1 MTGDNEAKQII
12 EMHGRMKA
20 ERNNFDALYQRIS
33 ERILPEYGGFYQE
46 QIHGQPKRR
55 EKIFDSTAPS
65 ALEKLASALDDM
77 LTPRNSRWHGLET
90 NDEEINQNREFKIWA
105 REVTEILFA
114 ERYSARSNFA
124 SQIHE
129 CYLGLGA
136 FGTTSIFVDDTYTG
150 GLRYKSQHLANIWVR
165 ENNHGIIDYA
175 HRGFEYDPQQAIDAF
190 GEENLPNEILQA
202 QQTSP
207 LRKYKFI
214 HCVKPNPDYIPGNPN
229 PDFMKF
235 SSIYVSETGQ
245 KVVSRGGYR
254 TFRLPTSRYKT
265 MPNQLYGSSPA
276 IRVLP
281 DIMTLNEMEKTI
293 LKQGQKSADPTLLAT
308 RDALLGQ
315 FAMVPGHIN
324 YGGLD
329 DRGNPLIREMQTGAN
344 FPLTLEMTDR
354 RREIINDAFLVNLF
368 QILVE
373 TPSMTATEVMERA
386 KEKGMLLAPTGGRQ
400 QSELLGGII
409 ECELDILEQQG
420 KLPPKPDIL
429 LEAEE
434 MDDTYMVVQ
443 YTSPLNQAQ
452 RAGEGLA
459 IQRTLEA
466 VTPLA
471 QIDPNVLKPYNLP
484 KISRELADING
495 MDPSLMFSD
504 EELQAMEE
512 AQLQQQQAEQLLN
525 AAPVVAQSAKNFA
538 ETQAISQAP
547 SNMPLPNIIPQ

>member
-1 MTGDNEAKQII
+1 MEYNEAKDII
-12 EMHGRMKA
+12 QMHGTLRA
-20 ERNNFDALYQRIS
+20 ERSNFDALYQQIA

-46 QIHGQPKRR
+46 LIHGQVKRR
-55 EKIFDSTAPS
+55 ERVFDSTAPS

-77 LTPRNSRWHGLET
+77 LTPRNSRWHGLQV
-90 NDEEINQNREFKIWA
+90 NNREINESREFKIWA
-105 REVTEILFA
+105 REATNALFE
-114 ERYSARSNFA
+114 ERYSANSNFA

-136 FGTTSIFVDDTYTG
+136 FGTTSIFVDDTFTG
-150 GLRYKSQHLANIWVR
+150 GLRYRSQHLANLYIK

-175 HRGFEYDPQQAIDAF
+175 HRDFEYDPQQAIDAF
-190 GEENLPNEILQA
+190 GEENLPEEILKAKQN
-202 QQTSP
+202 SP
-207 LRKYKFI
+207 LRKFKFI
-214 HCVKPNPDYIPGNPN
+214 HCIKPNKDYMPGNPM
-229 PDFMKF
+229 PDRMKF
-235 SSIYVSETGQ
+235 ASIYVSVTGQ
-245 KVVSRGGYR
+245 KVVQRGGYR

-265 MPNQLYGSSPA
+265 MPRQVYGSSPA

-281 DIMTLNEMEKTI
+281 DIKTLNEMEKTI
-293 LKQGQKSADPTLLAT
+293 LKQGQKSVDPVLLASKN
-308 RDALLGQ
+308 ALLAQ
-315 FAMVPGHIN
+315 FSLIPGSIN

-329 DRGNPLIREMQTGAN
+329 ERGNPMVREMQTGSN
-344 FPLTLEMTDR
+344 FPLGLEMSDR

-368 QILVE
+368 QILVD
-373 TPSMTATEVMERA
+373 TPTMTATEVMERA

-409 ECELDILEQQG
+409 RCELDILEQQG
-420 KLPPKPDIL
+420 RLPQKPDIL

-434 MDDTYMVVQ
+434 LDGLELAVQ

-484 KISRELADING
+484 KISRELAEING
-495 MDPSLMFSD
+495 IDPSLMYSD
-504 EELQAMEE
+504 EELAQQQE
-512 AQLQQQQAEQLLN
+512 AELQQQQAEQLLN
-525 AAPVVAQSAKNFA
+525 AAPVVSQSAKNFA
-538 ETQAISQAP
+538 ETQALAQAP
-547 SNMPLPNIIPQ
+547 SNQPLPNIIPQ